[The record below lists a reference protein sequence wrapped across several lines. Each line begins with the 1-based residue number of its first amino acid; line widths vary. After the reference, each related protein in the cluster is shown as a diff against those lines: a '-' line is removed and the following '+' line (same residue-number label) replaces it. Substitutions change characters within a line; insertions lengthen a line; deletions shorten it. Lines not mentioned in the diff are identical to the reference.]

1 MFVTDK
7 IIANVADEMQS
18 TFEGGTLHSR
28 SKIGE
33 IARHAK
39 EALADNGLPTRQ
51 SLCFVVAKVAL
62 MTWQET
68 VHGTKAQLA

>member
-1 MFVTDK
+1 MFITDQ

-28 SKIGE
+28 SKIGV

-62 MTWQET
+62 MTWDET
-68 VHGTKAQLA
+68 IHDTKCQLA

>member
-1 MFVTDK
+1 MFVTDQ

-39 EALADNGLPTRQ
+39 EALAEAG
-51 SLCFVVAKVAL
+51 A
-62 MTWQET
+62 
-68 VHGTKAQLA
+68 